1 VHEVSPAAVR
11 PPRERRTAIDPRI
24 RQRRID
30 VARRRGRR
38 RLRWI
43 GAALAVVV
51 VAVAGLAVLHT
62 PWFSARGVTVRG
74 LHPHTS
80 SAAILGAAGLGGH
93 PPLVSVDPG
102 ATAAR
107 VEALPFVASA
117 AIERQWPD
125 HVVITVRERVPVVQM
140 AGPGSQWSVLDR
152 DGRTLAAGAARTP
165 GVAVLIVHAPWG
177 PVPPAVVGGSLP
189 SVAESGLVV
198 ARTLP
203 PAFVAQVVSLTVA
216 PDGTVSL
223 ALGSGITVWLG
234 TPTELGAK
242 YEDVAAIIAHAS
254 LRGATAIDVTVP
266 ASPTVTG

>member
-1 VHEVSPAAVR
+1 MSPVAVR
-11 PPRERRTAIDPRI
+11 PPSEKRGTIDPRI
-24 RQRRID
+24 RQRRVE

-43 GAALAVVV
+43 AAALA
-51 VAVAGLAVLHT
+51 AVILAAVGLAVLHT
-62 PWFSARGVTVRG
+62 PWFSARVVTVKG
-74 LHPHTS
+74 SHLHTS
-80 SAAILGAAGLGGH
+80 TAAILGAAGLGGH

-117 AIERQWPD
+117 AIQRRWPD
-125 HVVITVRERVPVVQM
+125 HVVITVKERTPVVQM
-140 AGPGSQWSVLDR
+140 AGPPSHWSTLDGE
-152 DGRTLAAGAARTP
+152 GRTLEVRPAPTP
-165 GVAVLIVHAPWG
+165 SLAVLIVHAPWG
-177 PVPPAVVGGSLP
+177 PVPPGAVGGTLP
-189 SVAESGLVV
+189 AAAEPGLTV

-203 PAFVAQVVSLTVA
+203 GAFVAQVVSVTVA

-223 ALGSGITVWLG
+223 ALDSGITVRIG
-234 TPTELGAK
+234 TATDLGAK

-266 ASPTVTG
+266 QSPTVTG

>member
-1 VHEVSPAAVR
+1 MSPTAVR
-11 PPRERRTAIDPRI
+11 TPGERRAAIDPRI
-24 RQRRID
+24 RQRRIE

-43 GAALAVVV
+43 LAALGV
-51 VAVAGLAVLHT
+51 VALVVAGVAVLHT
-62 PWFSARGVTVRG
+62 PWFSARVVTVEG
-74 LHPHTS
+74 AHPHTS
-80 SAAILGAAGLGGH
+80 AAAIVAAAGLGGH

-107 VEALPFVASA
+107 VESLPFVASA
-117 AIERQWPD
+117 AVERQWPD
-125 HVVITVRERVPVVQM
+125 HVVITVKERAPSVQM
-140 AGPGSQWSVLDR
+140 AGPSPHWSILDG
-152 DGRTLAAGAARTP
+152 DGRTLEMGAARTP

-177 PVPPAVVGGSLP
+177 PVPPATVGGSLP
-189 SVAESGLVV
+189 SVAEPGLVV

-203 PAFVAQVVSLTVA
+203 PAFVAQVVSVTVA

-223 ALGSGITVWLG
+223 ALGSGITVWMG
-234 TPTELGAK
+234 TPTQLGAK

-254 LRGATAIDVTVP
+254 LRGASAIDVTVP